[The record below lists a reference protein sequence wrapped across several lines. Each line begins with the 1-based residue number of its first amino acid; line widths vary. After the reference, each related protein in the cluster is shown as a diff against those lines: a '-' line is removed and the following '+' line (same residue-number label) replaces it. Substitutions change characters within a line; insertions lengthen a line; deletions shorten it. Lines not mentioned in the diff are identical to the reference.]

1 MASWRQGTHKKYGSY
16 LERWKMYC
24 LENDISLFQPE
35 VQQIVEFLTN
45 LYKQGLGYSAINT
58 ARSVLSATISQAN
71 GLHISEHPSQIG
83 LEDF

>member
-35 VQQIVEFLTN
+35 VQQKVEFLTK
-45 LYKQGLGYSAINT
+45 LYKQGLEYNAINT